1 MSAAPRPTP
10 RAPPGGPGSP
20 FSAGCPILPAPRR
33 ASRSFVLA
41 AARLRALHLDPLLD
55 RRPHR
60 HAARRTK
67 NDQTNPLSP
76 APVFIERDERGSP
89 THPPRATRG
98 SRVSLLGRLP
108 HSAGASSRVQV
119 VRPRRCAAAGAP
131 PGPAPRPPAPQARR
145 QKDEKRSD
153 EPLSPAPVFIERL
166 RLRLTKIV
174 VVTTP

>member
-76 APVFIERDERGSP
+76 APVFIERGRELSGPIADEEPEPGVGV
-89 THPPRATRG
+89 PRTLSRHATCTY
-98 SRVSLLGRLP
+98 SCT
-108 HSAGASSRVQV
+108 
-119 VRPRRCAAAGAP
+119 RP
-131 PGPAPRPPAPQARR
+131 
-145 QKDEKRSD
+145 
-153 EPLSPAPVFIERL
+153 
-166 RLRLTKIV
+166 
-174 VVTTP
+174 

>member
-76 APVFIERDERGSP
+76 APVFIER
-89 THPPRATRG
+89 
-98 SRVSLLGRLP
+98 LW
-108 HSAGASSRVQV
+108 
-119 VRPRRCAAAGAP
+119 
-131 PGPAPRPPAPQARR
+131 
-145 QKDEKRSD
+145 
-153 EPLSPAPVFIERL
+153 L
-166 RLRLTKIV
+166 RLAKILLV
-174 VVTTP
+174 ITIAALALRRR